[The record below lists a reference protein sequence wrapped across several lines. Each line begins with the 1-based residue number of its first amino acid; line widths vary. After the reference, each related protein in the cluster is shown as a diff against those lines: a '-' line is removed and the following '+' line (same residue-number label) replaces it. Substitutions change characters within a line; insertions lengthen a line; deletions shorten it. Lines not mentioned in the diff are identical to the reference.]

1 MAITWGPV
9 QSING
14 GGTQVR
20 LGLDFSTSTGA
31 STQMVVAVAYLQCL
45 AGSVSD
51 NYNSL
56 TFYGALSKTFT
67 NVDASVSV
75 GQIKEIG
82 RTSGNLRRLYGEPN
96 HYSVGARLDGYTVGT
111 PSATKS
117 GYVPAAGYN
126 APERP
131 YLYVTRQSDSRVAI
145 SWEATSTAAA
155 PVHGFNLEQRE
166 DTGPWRRIMN
176 TADGTLSGWT
186 DTSVS
191 AGHVYGYRLRAVG
204 PGGQSDWNTY
214 AALYMTP
221 NPPASVVATRE
232 GNAVVLTWANAGV
245 GDYETHVWQGDT
257 TAGSAN
263 ISGPLKPGVNT
274 FRVTGL
280 DATKEYVFRV
290 GHVTPSGLTAST
302 LSNTVRLLAAPL
314 APTNLTPN
322 GGYQPTGVSVR
333 FSWDH
338 NPTDGTPQS
347 RYEFRYRTSPTG
359 SWYATTS
366 ASAASSYSRTLQTTG
381 TFEWQVRTWG
391 QDTTKPSPWS
401 SIAAVTPTV
410 RPTAQFIAP
419 ASGTVLTT
427 DRAEFTFSSSRYPA
441 SYVLEL
447 SAPGMETRVLQGYG
461 DKQFTQ
467 TVHGLPN
474 NVTLTARL
482 VVNNKVESAPVT
494 RTFTVKYAAPAA
506 PTTSAHW
513 MKGNTGMVGVHGFSR
528 DGAVETDHVNIYR
541 KNTDGSLTLLG
552 VLPSF
557 SYTTV
562 PDPVAPLTGATYVAE
577 AVAPTGT
584 TTKVTTTV
592 GPSPTPATY
601 VNWGPGLG
609 RAIRFRHNPTVSVQA
624 GRATVTQEFAG
635 HALPRVVF
643 TDRVSRQ
650 VDIGGTLAGFYAG
663 DTDNTPDEQAK
674 MLLDDLAMTD
684 TPVVL
689 RLVGGEVYRGFV
701 TGVKASHDLW
711 GGWQASLS
719 FVEAEHA

>member
-1 MAITWGPV
+1 M
-9 QSING
+9 
-14 GGTQVR
+14 
-20 LGLDFSTSTGA
+20 GLDFSTSTGA
-31 STQMVVAVAYLQCL
+31 SSQTVVAIAYLQCL
-45 AGSVSD
+45 AGSVID
-51 NYNSL
+51 NYNTL
-56 TFYGALSKTFT
+56 VFYGAVSSSSSNVNGTISSGQVNEVGRATFT
-67 NVDASVSV
+67 VARLH
-75 GQIKEIG
+75 G
-82 RTSGNLRRLYGEPN
+82 RNNT
-96 HYSVGARLDGYTVGT
+96 YSVGVRLDGYTVGT

-166 DTGPWRRIMN
+166 DTGPWRRIMD

-232 GNAVVLTWANAGV
+232 GNAVVVTWVNAGV

-257 TAGSAN
+257 TAGGAN
-263 ISGPLKPGVNT
+263 ISGPLKPGVTT

-280 DATKEYVFRV
+280 DTTKEYVFRV

-322 GGYQPTGVSVR
+322 GGWAVSGTSTT
-333 FSWDH
+333 FTWDH

-347 RYEFRYRTSPTG
+347 KYELQYRASGNTSWLG
-359 SWYATTS
+359 AGIKTS
-366 ASAASSYSRTLQTTG
+366 TASIESVYLSTSR
-381 TFEWQVRTWG
+381 EWEWRVRTWG
-391 QDTTKPSPWS
+391 QDPNKPSPWS
-401 SIAAVTPTV
+401 NIATV
-410 RPTAQFIAP
+410 NTQWRPAASFIAP
-419 ASGTVLTT
+419 ASGAVLTT

-447 SAPGMETRVLQGYG
+447 SAPGMETQVLQGYG

-474 NVTLTARL
+474 NTTVTARL

-494 RTFTVKYAAPAA
+494 RTFTVKYAAPAP

-513 MKGNTGMVGVHGFSR
+513 MKGNTGMVGVQGFSR

-552 VLPSF
+552 VLPPF
-557 SYTTV
+557 SYSQI
-562 PDPVAPLTGATYVAE
+562 PDPVPPLTGATYVAE
-577 AVAPTGT
+577 AVSATGT
-584 TTKVTTTV
+584 TTKVTSTV
-592 GPSPTPATY
+592 GPAPAPATY
-601 VNWGPGLG
+601 LNWGPGLG
-609 RAIRFRHNPTVSVQA
+609 RVLRFRYNPTIRVQA

-650 VDIGGTLAGFYAG
+650 VDIGGTIAGFYAG
-663 DTDNTPDEQAK
+663 DTDSTPDEEAK
-674 MLLDDLAMTD
+674 LLLDDLAVTD

-689 RLVGGEVYRGFV
+689 RLAAGDVYEGYV
-701 TGVKASHDLW
+701 TGVTASRDLW

>member
-1 MAITWGPV
+1 MAISWGPV
-9 QSING
+9 QSTN

-20 LGLDFSTSTGA
+20 LGLDFSTATSA
-31 STQMVVAVAYLQCL
+31 SSQTVVAIAYLQCL
-45 AGSVSD
+45 AGSVTD
-51 NYNSL
+51 NYNTL
-56 TFYGALSKTFT
+56 VFYGGVSSSASNVNGTISAGQVHEVGRATFT
-67 NVDASVSV
+67 VARLH
-75 GQIKEIG
+75 G
-82 RTSGNLRRLYGEPN
+82 RNNT
-96 HYSVGARLDGYTVGT
+96 YSVGVRLDGYTVGT

-131 YLYVTRQSDSRVAI
+131 YLYVTRQSDSRVSI
-145 SWEATSTAAA
+145 TWDSTSTAAA

-166 DTGPWRRIMN
+166 DGGTWRRIMDA
-176 TADGTLSGWT
+176 ADGTLTGWT

-191 AGHVYGYRLRAVG
+191 AGHVYSYRLRAIG

-214 AALYMTP
+214 VALYMTP

-232 GNAVVLTWANAGV
+232 GNAVVVTWVNAGV

-263 ISGPLKPGVNT
+263 ISGPLKPGVTT

-280 DATKEYVFRV
+280 DVTKEYVFRV

-314 APTNLTPN
+314 APTNLAPN

-338 NPTDGTPQS
+338 NSTDGTPQS

-366 ASAASSYSRTLQTTG
+366 ASTASSYSRTLQTTD

-401 SIAAVTPTV
+401 NIAAVTPTV
-410 RPTAQFIAP
+410 RPTAQFITP
-419 ASGTVLTT
+419 TSGTVLTT

-447 SAPGMETRVLQGYG
+447 SAPGMDTQVLQGYG

-506 PTTSAHW
+506 PTTLAHW
-513 MKGNTGMVGVHGFSR
+513 MKGNTGMVGVQGFSR
-528 DGAVETDHVNIYR
+528 DGEVETDHVNIYR

-552 VLPSF
+552 VLPPF
-557 SYTTV
+557 SYTHV

-577 AVAPTGT
+577 AVAATGT
-584 TTKVTTTV
+584 TTKVTVTV

-609 RAIRFRHNPTVSVQA
+609 RVIRFRHNPSVGVQA

-663 DTDNTPDEQAK
+663 DTDNTPDEQARV
-674 MLLDDLAMTD
+674 LLDDLAMTD

>member
-1 MAITWGPV
+1 MAISWGPV
-9 QSING
+9 QSTN

-31 STQMVVAVAYLQCL
+31 SSQTVVAIAYLQCL
-45 AGSVSD
+45 AGSVID
-51 NYNSL
+51 NYNTL
-56 TFYGALSKTFT
+56 VFYGDVSSSSSNINGTISSGQVNEVGRATFT
-67 NVDASVSV
+67 VARLH
-75 GQIKEIG
+75 G
-82 RTSGNLRRLYGEPN
+82 RNNT
-96 HYSVGARLDGYTVGT
+96 YSVGARLDGYTVGT

-117 GYVPAAGYN
+117 SYVPAMGYN

-145 SWEATSTAAA
+145 SWEATDTAAA

-166 DTGPWRRIMN
+166 DGGTWRRIMN
-176 TADGTLSGWT
+176 TADGTLTGWT

-191 AGHVYGYRLRAVG
+191 AGHVYSYRLRAIG

-232 GNAVVLTWANAGV
+232 GNAVVLTWVNAGV

-263 ISGPLKPGVNT
+263 ISGPLKPGVTT

-280 DATKEYVFRV
+280 DVTKEYVFRV
-290 GHVTPSGLTAST
+290 GHVTPSGLSAST

-314 APTNLTPN
+314 APTNLAPN
-322 GGYQPTGVSVR
+322 GAFEPTSTPIK
-333 FSWDH
+333 FTWSY
-338 NPTDGTPQS
+338 NPTDGTAQS
-347 RYEFRYRTSPTG
+347 QFLFRHRKVGATS
-359 SWYATTS
+359 WS
-366 ASAASSYSRTLQTTG
+366 ASGHRLSSDASYQMSLSQAG
-381 TFEWQVRTWG
+381 TYEWQVRTWG

-401 SIAAVTPTV
+401 SIATVNTQWRPAASFITPT
-410 RPTAQFIAP
+410 
-419 ASGTVLTT
+419 SGTVLTT

-441 SYVLEL
+441 SYVLEV
-447 SAPGMETRVLQGYG
+447 SAPGMETQVLQGYG

-474 NVTLTARL
+474 NTTVTARL
-482 VVNNKVESAPVT
+482 KVNNKVESAPVT

-506 PTTSAHW
+506 PTTLAHW
-513 MKGNTGMVGVHGFSR
+513 MKGNTGMVGVQGFSR

-552 VLPSF
+552 VLPPF
-557 SYTTV
+557 SYSQI
-562 PDPVAPLTGATYVAE
+562 PDPVPPLTGATYVAE
-577 AVAPTGT
+577 AVSATGT
-584 TTKVTTTV
+584 TTKVTATV

-609 RAIRFRHNPTVSVQA
+609 RVLRFRHNPTVSVQA